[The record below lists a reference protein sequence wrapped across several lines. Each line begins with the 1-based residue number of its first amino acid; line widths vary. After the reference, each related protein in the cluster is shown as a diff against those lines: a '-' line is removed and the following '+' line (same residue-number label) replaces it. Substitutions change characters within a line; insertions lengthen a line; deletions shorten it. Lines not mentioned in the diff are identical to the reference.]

1 MLSLAL
7 TLTTP
12 GALTGAASGATPPGA
27 TGATATG
34 ATGATATGATGATGA
49 PTRLPPTVASVSVSP
64 QTTTAPLPAGFVGLG
79 LEFQTI
85 PAWTGAAP
93 GQVNMALV
101 NLIRNLSPV
110 PVIRV
115 GGVSTDRSWW
125 PVPGMQR
132 SPGVTYNL
140 GPAWLSTA
148 QTLVDRTGAKLILG
162 INLEDDST
170 KLAQVE
176 EQHFLAGLGRE
187 HIRAFEVGNE
197 PELYEIYPWYK
208 LARDNLIIPWYSTK
222 PGRPVFS
229 RPPGYGILGY
239 FSDFT
244 RFRQALPGEPLAGLD
259 SGSEYWLS
267 RLPGFLAAE
276 PGLSM
281 VTFHRYGLNGC
292 QKNPAQPNYTS
303 IPHLVGLHASRGL
316 MQGVPLAVSQ
326 AHAAHAAFQID
337 ELNSSFCDGVP
348 GVSNSFASAL
358 WLLDTL
364 FEMRSDGVDGVN
376 LHTFPGAASALFD
389 FAKVNGVWNAA
400 VHPEYYGALMFGRA
414 APPGSRLLKMSATSV
429 GAVRAWATTST
440 QGVRVLLIN
449 DNLNRRATVH
459 VTVPLA
465 TRGPAT
471 VTLLTAPQPAS
482 TIKVTLGGL
491 SFGPVTSTGRLRY
504 VGPGGWQL
512 PAGFPYALIP
522 PAHHAAADAADAA
535 DAPHAAGGPPPQRTI
550 PGRGDT
556 FTITLPRAS
565 AALLSWSSAVR

>member
-1 MLSLAL
+1 MLCVAL
-7 TLTTP
+7 TP
-12 GALTGAASGATPPGA
+12 CAASTGAAAT
-27 TGATATG
+27 
-34 ATGATATGATGATGA
+34 
-49 PTRLPPTVASVSVSP
+49 PPTVASVTVAS
-64 QTTTAPLPAGFVGLG
+64 QTTTPPIGAGFVGLG
-79 LEFQTI
+79 LEFQTVA
-85 PAWTGAAP
+85 AWTGAAP
-93 GQVNMALV
+93 GELNTALV
-101 NLIRNLSPV
+101 NLIHDLSPA
-110 PVIRV
+110 PVIRI

-125 PVPGMQR
+125 PVPGMKR

-140 GPAWLSTA
+140 GPDWIGAA
-148 QTLVDRTGAKLILG
+148 RALVDRTDAKLILG
-162 INLEDDST
+162 INLEADST
-170 KLAQVE
+170 RLAQVE
-176 EQHFLAGLGRE
+176 ETHFLSGLGRA

-208 LARDNLIIPWYSTK
+208 LASDDLIIPWYSTK
-222 PGRPVFS
+222 PGKPVFS
-229 RPPGYGILGY
+229 RPPGYGVLGY
-239 FSDFT
+239 IDDFT

-259 SGSEYWLS
+259 SGSQYWLS
-267 RLPGFLAAE
+267 RLPGLLAAE

-292 QKNPAQPNYTS
+292 QKNPAKPNYTS
-303 IPHLVGLHASRGL
+303 IGHLLGLHASRGL
-316 MQGVPLAVSQ
+316 MAGVPLAVTQ

-348 GVSNSFASAL
+348 GVSNTFASAL

-389 FAKVNGVWNAA
+389 FAKVNGVWSAA
-400 VHPEYYGALMFGRA
+400 VHPEFYGALMFDRA
-414 APPGSRLLKMSATSV
+414 APAGSRLLKMTATTIGS
-429 GAVRAWATTST
+429 VRAWATTSAT
-440 QGVRVLLIN
+440 KGVHVLLIN
-449 DNLNRRATVH
+449 DSLTRRATVH

-465 TRGPAT
+465 TRSPAT
-471 VTLLTAPQPAS
+471 VTTLIAPEPSS

-504 VGPGGWQL
+504 VPPDGWQL

-522 PAHHAAADAADAA
+522 PAHHAAADRARS
-535 DAPHAAGGPPPQRTI
+535 AGGSPPQPTI

-565 AALLSWSSAVR
+565 AALLSWKGGVR